1 MANDMNQG
9 PKNQEDEIGEGN
21 RDADRR
27 YREGTEEYVKS
38 GRPDP
43 AGREAQRAVDD
54 ERERRDLEDAE
65 RRARQGS
72 SQSGSKNAGQGSSQS
87 GSKSAGSSS
96 SDRDSGRSSGGG
108 QRGSNG
114 GKRY

>member
-1 MANDMNQG
+1 MANDN
-9 PKNQEDEIGEGN
+9 KNPGKNSQSQNKDGEMGEGN

-27 YREGTEEYVKS
+27 YRDATEEYVKS

-43 AGREAQRAVDD
+43 AGREAQRSIDD
-54 ERERRDLEDAE
+54 ERERRDLEEAE

-72 SQSGSKNAGQGSSQS
+72 QQPGGKNA
-87 GSKSAGSSS
+87 
-96 SDRDSGRSSGGG
+96 DS
-108 QRGSNG
+108 QRGPNG

>member
-1 MANDMNQG
+1 MANDNKQG
-9 PKNQEDEIGEGN
+9 QGNKEDQIGEGN
-21 RDADRR
+21 QEADRR
-27 YREGTEEYVKS
+27 YRQDTEEYVKS

-43 AGREAQRAVDD
+43 AGREAQRSMDD

-72 SQSGSKNAGQGSSQS
+72 SQPGSKNA
-87 GSKSAGSSS
+87 APSS
-96 SDRDSGRSSGGG
+96 SDRGSGGSSGSG

-114 GKRY
+114 GKRS

>member
-1 MANDMNQG
+1 MANDNKQG
-9 PKNQEDEIGEGN
+9 QGNKEDEIGEGN
-21 RDADRR
+21 QQADRR
-27 YREGTEEYVKS
+27 YREDTEEYVKS

-43 AGREAQRAVDD
+43 AGREAQRSMDD

-72 SQSGSKNAGQGSSQS
+72 SQPASKNAGP
-87 GSKSAGSSS
+87 SS
-96 SDRDSGRSSGGG
+96 SDRGSGGSGGGG